1 MRKALVLLGLL
12 GVLFAQE
19 TNLATITEKLD
30 QGIKLY
36 VKDSLEA
43 ALGPFQEAANGFEQ
57 MLQGVLSP
65 EDEAYARYF
74 LATAHYYIA
83 RIQKDASLFEST
95 SQEFNQA
102 ASAFKSLD
110 ILGEEYVR
118 SRYMKAL
125 CSFRIYELST
135 SERSKAKALDQSI
148 GDFESFLT
156 DEDIQKNKKDFQDLI
171 DNANYFLGYCEYQ
184 LGYIKSF
191 DMGQLANAQK
201 LYTKAIDAF
210 KEAAKS
216 QDERIA
222 ISAQIMEADCHYL
235 LARLYFRVSDDD
247 WDKYKLAKDE
257 RTVAAEN
264 EINNAIKILEK
275 TISAAGTQKDL
286 QKMAKVTKLID
297 QLTLGSVGLKKE
309 LNDAI
314 TALTDMKD
322 DPDWKKDIMSRLAY
336 GSLLNFLI
344 FNGPPRAVQAA
355 CNRITDY
362 DPEGI
367 YWEGMTHFILGEYD
381 KANAKFPAAIAQLA
395 SERTTRSKELQ
406 ADAKFRQAECMFW
419 LGVKQGNSAL
429 LNQADAIYKALE
441 NPQGEY
447 YDYLIPDIRDQVTIR
462 RFLIGI
468 ETSLGK
474 EQDVSV
480 FDAAMALAGLSLPK
494 DAERYLSAGKYFLQK
509 AIETAGE
516 ERKTALKFAIHA
528 FDKVINASGVPN
540 DIKNRA
546 KFMKGV
552 ALVKLATV
560 EESKDAQKSTIEE
573 AKAVL
578 QTCTAPYADEA
589 KYVIGVGYFIINDYD
604 NAKSI
609 FVQLKGKGHI
619 RAAYRYALVEIEKK
633 NCTNA
638 AKALGSILATI
649 KDRTNPWYQKAD
661 LELSNLSCR
670 NAASGAPSLPK
681 YKEPPMT
688 YENLVDEEAEKARKK
703 KEALFVWQRSS
714 KFVAIPDID
723 KLIPDRPPETNVNL
737 EIAIEPPGG
746 EETII
751 IDGKEGLVQ
760 LVDKSVY
767 KVTLNRGTHKVVV
780 KKKGFYKLEQEI
792 KVSKSERITLHLN
805 KAVRYTPSGEIGGI
819 KNAVAVVADSQSV
832 FVAPAKGNKIIQ
844 MDKNGNKIRE
854 FAYSDLGIGGVSGL
868 ALDGDNLIIVDPKL
882 NQVIAVN
889 LTEKPEAPEEEP
901 AEEGSTGEESAGEET
916 VSEEG
921 DTAGADTSAAETE
934 ETPQGKPE
942 VPKYKITVIAYS
954 GETYGS
960 VPLSRPAGICVKE
973 GTYFIADAGNHRV
986 VVFDGSSYRKDIGSD
1001 KLVHPTGVAVSE
1013 DGKLYIADIGAGKI
1027 FRYSVAGEYLDEAEL
1042 KEQTQPVSVYIG
1054 PEGFVFVVDYVRNT
1068 VFKYTPDLEPLS
1080 PAGKDLPAPRAV
1092 AQIGSGP
1099 ESVLFVADMAG
1110 LTVLKGG
1117 WDNTYMPE

>member
-1 MRKALVLLGLL
+1 MKKALILLGLTTL
-12 GVLFAQE
+12 LWAQE
-19 TNLATITEKLD
+19 TNLASITEKLD

-43 ALGPFQEAANGFEQ
+43 ALGPFQEAANGFEE

-65 EDEAYARYF
+65 EDEAYTRYF

-83 RIQKDASLFEST
+83 RIQKDASMFEST

-102 ASAFKSLD
+102 ASGFKSLD

-118 SRYMKAL
+118 STYMKAL
-125 CSFRIYELST
+125 CSFRIYQLST
-135 SERSKAKALDQSI
+135 TERSQAKALDKAI
-148 GDFESFLT
+148 GDFEAFLG

-171 DNANYFLGYCEYQ
+171 DNANYFLGYCYYQ
-184 LGYIKSF
+184 LGYLKSF

-201 LYTKAIDAF
+201 LYNKAIDAF
-210 KEAAKS
+210 GEAAKA

-222 ISAQIMEADCHYL
+222 ISAQIMQANTHYL

-247 WDKYKLAKDE
+247 WEKYKLAKDE
-257 RTVAAEN
+257 RAVAAEN
-264 EINNAIKILEK
+264 ELNEAIKILDK

-297 QLTLGSVGLKKE
+297 RLTLGSVGLKKE

-314 TALTDMKD
+314 SALTDMKD
-322 DPDWKKDIMSRLAY
+322 DPKWKQDVMSRLAY

-344 FNGPPRAVQAA
+344 FSGPPRAVEAA
-355 CNRITDY
+355 CNRISDY
-362 DPEGI
+362 DPEGL
-367 YWEGMTHFILGEYD
+367 YWDAMTKFITGEYD
-381 KANAKFPAAIAQLA
+381 KANAKFPAFTAQMA
-395 SERTTRSKELQ
+395 RDRSTRAKELI
-406 ADAKFRQAECMFW
+406 ADAKFRQAECLFW
-419 LGVKQGNSAL
+419 MGVKQGNSAL

-447 YDYLIPDIRDQVTIR
+447 YDYLIPDIREQVTIR

-474 EQDVSV
+474 EKDVNV

-494 DAERYLSAGKYFLQK
+494 DAERYLGAGKYFLQK

-516 ERKTALKFAIHA
+516 ERKTALRFAIHA
-528 FDKVINASGVPN
+528 FDKVINAGGVSGE
-540 DIKNRA
+540 IKNRA

-560 EESKDAQKSTIEE
+560 LESKDEQRSTIEE
-573 AKAVL
+573 ARSVL
-578 QTCTAPYADEA
+578 QSCTAPYADEA

-619 RAAYRYALVEIEKK
+619 RAAYRYALVEIERK

-649 KDRTNPWYQKAD
+649 KDRTNPWYQRAD

-714 KFVAIPDID
+714 KFVAIPNVDE
-723 KLIPDRPPETNVNL
+723 LIPDRPPETNVSL

-760 LVDKSVY
+760 LVENSVY

-780 KKKGFYKLEQEI
+780 KKKGFYKLEQDI
-792 KVSKSERITLHLN
+792 KVSKSERITLTLN

-819 KNAVAVVADSQSV
+819 KNVVAVASDGKNL
-832 FVAPAKGNKIIQ
+832 FVASAEGDRIVQ
-844 MDKNGNKIRE
+844 MDKNGNKIAE
-854 FAYSDLGIGGVSGL
+854 FSYRDLGIGGVSGL
-868 ALDGDNLIIVDPKL
+868 ALDGDNLLIVDPKL
-882 NQVIAVN
+882 NQVISVS
-889 LTEKPEAPEEEP
+889 LTEKPEEEETAPETTQTDSTDTTAETAPP
-901 AEEGSTGEESAGEET
+901 AEKS
-916 VSEEG
+916 
-921 DTAGADTSAAETE
+921 
-934 ETPQGKPE
+934 
-942 VPKYKITVIAYS
+942 KYKITVIAYS
-954 GETYGS
+954 GETYGD

-986 VVFDGSSYRKDIGSD
+986 VVFEGSAYRKDIGAN

-1042 KEQTQPVSVYIG
+1042 PEQSQPVNVYIS
-1054 PEGFVFVVDYVRNT
+1054 PEGFVFVTDFVRNT
-1068 VFKYTPDLEPLS
+1068 IVKYMPDLAPLS
-1080 PAGKDLPAPRAV
+1080 PAGSDIPAPRAI

-1099 ESVLFVADMAG
+1099 ESVLFVADLSG
-1110 LTVLKGG
+1110 LTVLKGS